1 MRRKTAHLN
10 QIQHELKM
18 WSIDKSAALKHEFTI
33 VASISLHFVLI
44 KVTRNANPMFA
55 PYLQVKQT
63 PAVITLY
70 LPSRKYNTNVTF
82 AQRM

>member
-1 MRRKTAHLN
+1 
-10 QIQHELKM
+10 M
-18 WSIDKSAALKHEFTI
+18 WKLDKSAALKHGFTI

-44 KVTRNANPMFA
+44 KFTCNANPMFA

-70 LPSRKYNTNVTF
+70 LPNRKYNANVTF
-82 AQRM
+82 AQHM